1 MPFSPVLAYYLHNL
15 SPYVIRFGERFGVH
29 WYGLAYVLGFYC
41 CYLMLVHLA
50 RKGYSELKAEQ
61 AGDFI
66 TYLALF
72 GVVLGGRVGYMLLYN
87 FEGFL
92 KDPVS
97 IVRLWDGGMA
107 SHGGIAGIALFT
119 LYWSWKHK
127 ISWTNLGDNIVV
139 GAPIG
144 VLFGRLAN
152 FINGELY
159 GRVTDV
165 SWAMKFP
172 TEIHNEEFIPAVAT
186 TLNYPALPQHSNE
199 IIAAVKTLPNGL
211 QDLEAIL
218 HPRHPSQLY
227 EAFLEGLFLT
237 VTLYLVRTRV
247 KNLPNGVLTGLFFIL
262 YAGVRIF
269 GEQYREPD
277 ADLIMGITRGQ
288 FYSLFMILIGLAFLG
303 WALLSKRKAAPAK

>member
-1 MPFSPVLAYYLHNL
+1 MPFSPVLAYYLHNF
-15 SPYVIRFGERFGVH
+15 SPYVFRIGESFGPH

-87 FEGFL
+87 FDGFL
-92 KDPVS
+92 KDPTS
-97 IVRLWDGGMA
+97 IVKLWDGGMA

-144 VLFGRLAN
+144 ILFGRLAN

-172 TEIHNEEFIPAVAT
+172 TEIHNQDFIPAVENS
-186 TLNYPALPQHSNE
+186 LNFRALPQYSNE
-199 IIAAVKTLPNGL
+199 IIAAVKTMPNGV
-211 QDLEAIL
+211 QELEAIL

-237 VTLYLVRTRV
+237 VVLYLVRTRV

-303 WALLSKRKAAPAK
+303 WALRGKSKAASAK

>member
-1 MPFSPVLAYYLHNL
+1 MPLSPLLAYYLHNL
-15 SPYVIRFGERFGVH
+15 SPFVIRFGERGIH

-50 RKGYSELKAEQ
+50 KKGYGELKTEQ

-72 GVVLGGRVGYMLLYN
+72 GVVAGGRLGYMLLYN
-87 FEGFL
+87 FDGFI
-92 KDPVS
+92 KDPIS
-97 IVRLWDGGMA
+97 LFFIWDGGMS
-107 SHGGIAGIALFT
+107 SHGGIAGIAIFT

-127 ISWTNLGDNIVV
+127 ISWTGLGDNVVV

-144 VLFGRLAN
+144 VLFGRIAN

-172 TEIHNEEFIPAVAT
+172 TEVHNEAFIPVVAT
-186 TLNYPALPQHSNE
+186 SLNYMALPQHSNE
-199 IIAAVKTLPNGL
+199 IIAAVKTVPNGI

-218 HPRHPSQLY
+218 HLRHPSQLY

-237 VTLYLVRTRV
+237 VVLYLVRTRT
-247 KNLPNGVLTGLFFIL
+247 KNLPNGILTGLFFII

-277 ADLIMGITRGQ
+277 SSLIMGITKGQ
-288 FYSLFMILIGLAFLG
+288 FYSLFMILIGLGFLS
-303 WALLSKRKAAPAK
+303 WALLINRKATSTK